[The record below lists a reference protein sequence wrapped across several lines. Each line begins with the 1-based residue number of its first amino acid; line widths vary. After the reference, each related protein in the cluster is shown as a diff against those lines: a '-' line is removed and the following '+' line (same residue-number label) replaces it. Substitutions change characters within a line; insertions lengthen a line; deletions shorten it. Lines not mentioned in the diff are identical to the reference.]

1 MKRLAA
7 SRKSYAVRLLW
18 VAELAAIIL
27 AGAAAVWMRFRDD
40 PITRASFYE
49 EAWPRL
55 ALIAMLLTASMAAF
69 GLYEVHGRRNR
80 NDFWVR
86 LALSFLFGS
95 IGLMVLYY
103 LVPTTH
109 IGRGV
114 LAMTLATGVMVVV
127 GLHLLSEYL
136 FRVEAFKRRVLV
148 LGAGKCASLITERL
162 RRASDRTAFVLVGFV
177 PVPGQAMSVPD
188 ALRIRSD
195 CSLSELTQLLQI
207 DEVVVAPD
215 ERRGKLPMED
225 MLICAQRG
233 VMISDLSTF
242 FEREAGMITLSIVDP
257 SWLVFSGGFDHSK
270 VRRLT
275 KRAFD
280 LATASLV
287 LAVMWPVMLLVAA
300 CVWLESG
307 APILYRQTRVGE
319 DGLPFELVKFRSMR
333 PDAEGDGVAR
343 WANLDDDRTTRVGR
357 FIRSTRLDELPQL
370 FNVLRGEMS
379 FVGPRPERP
388 EFVETLARE
397 IRYYSIRHCMKPG
410 LTGWA
415 QLRYPYGASVLDAEE
430 KLKFDLF
437 YVKNHGL
444 VFDLMILLQTVDAV
458 MFRRGSR

>member
-177 PVPGQAMSVPD
+177 PVPGQAMSVPE

-333 PDAEGDGVAR
+333 HDAEGDGVAR